1 MLNVAIVGCGQV
13 ARAHVAAL
21 AAVPSARVV
30 AVCDRDLDRARELA
44 PRTPSAAVE
53 RDLEEALAH
62 HRIEVV
68 HVLTPPADHAGVA
81 IQAAEA
87 GCDVLVEKPMALDV
101 AEADRIID
109 AARAAGVRV
118 VPNHSY
124 LFKPSI
130 ERARTIVASG
140 AIGDV
145 VAVNTFYGIS
155 GERSA
160 YGASAGRSHW
170 AWSLPGG
177 VFTNFLPHLA
187 YLQLEFLGGP
197 PRVVGAAFGGDA
209 NDPTELV
216 VQVAHQGALGT
227 MTVSM
232 RAKPYMKYVEVFG
245 TRGIVHADLVREV
258 AYVHR
263 DRPLPSM
270 IAKLAYNGEL
280 VTQVAA
286 ATLATSARV
295 ATGRMPRMP
304 ELHIAISKLYESL
317 ESGTDTPTTAEQGRE
332 IARVLE
338 DVRSRLPTPLRSKPA
353 SRVSTEPRTDA
364 EQRARG
370 RLDGEVLVTGATGFL
385 GHHLVE
391 ALVRCGA
398 RPVVLVRDPSRIAPE
413 VVDHVRVVRG
423 DLRDGEAVADAIEG
437 VDLVFHAAAVTTNK
451 APATLHEEINV
462 AGTRLLMK
470 EAAQAGVRRVVHASS
485 VIVYGVRPGRD
496 VVSEATAMDRSE
508 RRWDHYLRTKVQGE
522 DAAREETAAAN
533 GVELVILRLGI
544 LYGHERPLQPGIV
557 TVGPLRLLMGD
568 GRNHLPY
575 LHVDDAVD
583 AMLLAGTV
591 ERAAGRTYNVIGE
604 AELRVRDVTRLVAT
618 PESGGRRPVG
628 IPRPLLVAGSRLLE
642 RRAAKTDADVPP
654 RLSHFVVNSATRDVA
669 YSTES
674 ARRELGWTPSIS
686 LLDGVVR

>member
-1 MLNVAIVGCGQV
+1 M
-13 ARAHVAAL
+13 
-21 AAVPSARVV
+21 
-30 AVCDRDLDRARELA
+30 
-44 PRTPSAAVE
+44 
-53 RDLEEALAH
+53 
-62 HRIEVV
+62 
-68 HVLTPPADHAGVA
+68 
-81 IQAAEA
+81 
-87 GCDVLVEKPMALDV
+87 
-101 AEADRIID
+101 
-109 AARAAGVRV
+109 
-118 VPNHSY
+118 
-124 LFKPSI
+124 
-130 ERARTIVASG
+130 TIVASG
-140 AIGDV
+140 EIGDV

-197 PRVVGAAFGGDA
+197 PRVVGATFGGDP

-216 VQVAHQGALGT
+216 VQVAHDGALGT

-232 RAKPYMKYVEVFG
+232 RTKPYMKYVEIFG

-270 IAKLAYNGEL
+270 IAKLAYNAEL

-304 ELHIAISKLYESL
+304 ELHIAISTLYESL

-332 IARVLE
+332 VARLLE
-338 DVRSRLPTPLRSKPA
+338 DVRSRLPTPVASRPA
-353 SRVSTEPRTDA
+353 SRVPAGPRTDA
-364 EQRARG
+364 EQRARATI
-370 RLDGEVLVTGATGFL
+370 DGDVLVTGATGFL

-398 RPVVLVRDPSRIAPE
+398 RPVLLVRDPSRIAPDM
-413 VVDHVRVVRG
+413 VDHVRIVRG
-423 DLRDGEAVADAIEG
+423 DLRDDKAVAAALKCVG
-437 VDLVFHAAAVTTNK
+437 VVFHAAAVTTNK
-451 APATLHEEINV
+451 APAMVLEEINV

-485 VIVYGVRPGRD
+485 VIVYGVRPGPE
-496 VVSEATAMDRSE
+496 VVNEDTALDRSGA
-508 RRWDHYLRTKVQGE
+508 RWDHYLRTKVQGE
-522 DAAREETAAAN
+522 DAARDETAAAN
-533 GVELVILRLGI
+533 GVELVVVRLGI

-557 TVGPLRLLMGD
+557 TVGSVRLLMGN

-583 AMLLAGTV
+583 AMLLAGSV
-591 ERAAGRTYNVIGE
+591 EQAAGRTYNIVGQVD
-604 AELRVRDVTRLVAT
+604 LPVRDVTRLVAT
-618 PESGGRRPVG
+618 RETGGWRPVG
-628 IPRPLLVAGSRLLE
+628 VPRPLLLAGSRLLE
-642 RRAAKTDADVPP
+642 RRANSSATDVPP
-654 RLSHFVVNSATRDVA
+654 RLSHFVVSSATRDVA
-669 YSTES
+669 YGTERAS
-674 ARRELGWTPSIS
+674 RELGWTPSIS
-686 LLDGVVR
+686 LSEGVER